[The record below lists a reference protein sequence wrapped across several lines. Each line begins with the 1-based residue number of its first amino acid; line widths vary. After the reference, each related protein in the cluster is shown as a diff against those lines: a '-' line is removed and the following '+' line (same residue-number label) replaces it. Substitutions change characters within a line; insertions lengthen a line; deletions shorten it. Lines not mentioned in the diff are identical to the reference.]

1 MPQFEV
7 APTAGPTVF
16 VRARSEADAVAR
28 HLERSGLEAPS
39 DGPAASG
46 LEAPPVDLAEPE
58 PGSGWREVRV
68 GGAAWG
74 RVRPRDRMRFRRD

>member
-1 MPQFEV
+1 MPQYEI
-7 APTAGPTVF
+7 APTSGPTVF

-28 HLERSGLEAPS
+28 HLAGLDVEAPGLEAPAVAL
-39 DGPAASG
+39 G
-46 LEAPPVDLAEPE
+46 EPE

-68 GGAAWG
+68 DGGAWG

>member
-7 APTAGPTVF
+7 EPHDQPTRF

-28 HLERSGLEAPS
+28 HLGETPEAVEV
-39 DGPAASG
+39 G
-46 LEAPPVDLAEPE
+46 EPE
-58 PGSGWREVRV
+58 PGAGWCDVSV
-68 GGAAWG
+68 GGAPWG

>member
-7 APTAGPTVF
+7 EPRDHPATF

-28 HLERSGLEAPS
+28 HLDA
-39 DGPAASG
+39 DAAAVEVG
-46 LEAPPVDLAEPE
+46 EPE
-58 PGSGWREVRV
+58 PGAGWRDVSV
-68 GGAAWG
+68 GGEPWG

>member
-7 APTAGPTVF
+7 EPQDQPAVS

-28 HLERSGLEAPS
+28 QSGADAVELG
-39 DGPAASG
+39 D
-46 LEAPPVDLAEPE
+46 PE
-58 PGSGWREVRV
+58 PGSGWRTVSVDGRP
-68 GGAAWG
+68 WG